1 MNTFFKIDFKVFVH
15 IQKTGGTEFDINIA
29 KYLLSYDEE
38 SGNWKQACELSANK
52 TAEQN
57 TIYKKFYCYR
67 IKTKRFFKNYWFNNW
82 YFSRQTFSWYCGVH
96 ADYTTLKSCLTKV
109 KKEYK
114 FLDKVV
120 FITILRDPIK
130 RYISEWNHIRVGTLA
145 WNMSNNICN
154 KENFLN
160 SCLKNKN
167 STYQISIEEFIGCE
181 GNMANNRQTRML
193 ASYNSKNDDCKLFQS
208 ENKMLLLENAKQ
220 VLKNLKFFALN
231 EYQEM
236 SQELFENVFKNQF
249 RFSKKFEQAK
259 NENASKLVENLDK
272 NQIEQIYKLN
282 ELDVKLYEYAK
293 EIFFERLKFY
303 RQNFLH

>member
-1 MNTFFKIDFKVFVH
+1 
-15 IQKTGGTEFDINIA
+15 
-29 KYLLSYDEE
+29 
-38 SGNWKQACELSANK
+38 
-52 TAEQN
+52 
-57 TIYKKFYCYR
+57 
-67 IKTKRFFKNYWFNNW
+67 
-82 YFSRQTFSWYCGVH
+82 
-96 ADYTTLKSCLTKV
+96 
-109 KKEYK
+109 
-114 FLDKVV
+114 
-120 FITILRDPIK
+120 
-130 RYISEWNHIRVGTLA
+130 
-145 WNMSNNICN
+145 
-154 KENFLN
+154 
-160 SCLKNKN
+160 
-167 STYQISIEEFIGCE
+167 
-181 GNMANNRQTRML
+181 ML